1 MYLDQYCTELENHRF
16 SFTRQQSSDFA
27 KQVAN
32 DFNPIHDIDS
42 RRFCV
47 PGDLLFAK
55 ILSSEGLYSNM
66 KVNFSGM
73 ISDGVELEIVQ
84 NAEGSKAICDLK
96 GREYL
101 GVEYSGGNNLDQGM
115 IESLVRSYVAFSGEN
130 FPHVLV
136 PLMKGRNVMIN
147 TARPLVIYESMAV
160 HLDTVDLKEPRIE
173 AVQSQLEIDGKRGN
187 VSLDFIFKDRDAV
200 VGKGRKTM
208 VLANLR
214 EYEQSSMDSMIA
226 DYNQRRA
233 RHAA

>member
-1 MYLDQYCTELENHRF
+1 MYLDQYCTELDHRF

-55 ILSSEGLYSNM
+55 ILRSEGLSSNM
-66 KVNFSGM
+66 QVHFSGM
-73 ISDGVELEIVQ
+73 VSDGVELEIVRK
-84 NAEGSKAICDLK
+84 AEGSKAICDLK
-96 GREYL
+96 GKEYL
-101 GVEYSGGNNLDQGM
+101 GIECSGANNLDQNM

-136 PLMKGRNVMIN
+136 PLMKGSNVMIN
-147 TARPLVIYESMAV
+147 AARPLVIYESMAV
-160 HLDTVDLKEPRIE
+160 HLDSVDLKQPTVE
-173 AVQSQLEIDGKRGN
+173 AADSQLKIDGKRGN
-187 VSLDFIFKDRDAV
+187 VSLDFIFRDGDAI

-214 EYEQSSMDSMIA
+214 EYEQTSMDSMIA
-226 DYNQRRA
+226 DYNQRKA